1 MALTRKVWL
10 GVIECSA
17 EHVSP
22 ASEWMNLSQTDSVD
36 IFDSRSPFGPEDKS
50 SKWRPAIGQFMVERK
65 ATAIST
71 PALLRIVSPHAS
83 AIMPVLL
90 PNRTGGPTHLDPF
103 HILPIDERFDI
114 SLLCAFRVYGD
125 SVDIHMPTSLEF
137 NRAAPGV
144 CPIRGNC
151 KITVVCPFKNCVR
164 SSLLNMLRATNSLGW
179 ILPT

>member
-1 MALTRKVWL
+1 MQRRTCL
-10 GVIECSA
+10 
-17 EHVSP
+17 P

-137 NRAAPGV
+137 NRAAPRRMSHPRQLQDYRRLPHLRIV
-144 CPIRGNC
+144 
-151 KITVVCPFKNCVR
+151 CVR
-164 SSLLNMLRATNSLGW
+164 HC
-179 ILPT
+179 